1 VRSLPRAAASEL
13 LPRFLLCHAD
23 APAPLGSRQ
32 HVPCCRPPS
41 ERLAGPLTF
50 VTAFGLRRVP
60 YVQPGLCVSRAPPT
74 HPRLSRGRACASRI
88 ARTCIARLP
97 ASRCGRLSPNFCNG
111 DGLRHPLC
119 PTRPLRLTS
128 AAIAPASTLCMHL
141 CPGSR
146 TDLPALPDSSPA
158 PRSEPHCNILPPYCS
173 AAGPGSETRQ
183 PEPLASH
190 ALLHGVRSCTSSP
203 ELPPVA
209 YEIDAVAPTLFG
221 CCQRRWSVGSGGA
234 ENTNWRTQVFR
245 AILERQCVLE
255 SERGSAC
262 LTRETRKQRGVVG
275 VRLGPP

>member
-1 VRSLPRAAASEL
+1 MPNPAFASHE
-13 LPRFLLCHAD
+13 RRQRTRVCHAD
-23 APAPLGSRQ
+23 APAPLGSR
-32 HVPCCRPPS
+32 
-41 ERLAGPLTF
+41 ERASHGCPHQRCGPL
-50 VTAFGLRRVP
+50 P
-60 YVQPGLCVSRAPPT
+60 
-74 HPRLSRGRACASRI
+74 
-88 ARTCIARLP
+88 
-97 ASRCGRLSPNFCNG
+97 PNFCNRQ
-111 DGLRHPLC
+111 GLRHPLY

-245 AILERQCVLE
+245 AILERRCVRE

-262 LTRETRKQRGVVG
+262 VTRETRKQRGVVG
-275 VRLGPP
+275 VRLGPRNFLRIWSFPPVARVGPQNFSRYAR

>member
-1 VRSLPRAAASEL
+1 MLNPAFVSHEFDQRTRV
-13 LPRFLLCHAD
+13 CHAD
-23 APAPLGSRQ
+23 APAPLGSR
-32 HVPCCRPPS
+32 
-41 ERLAGPLTF
+41 ER
-50 VTAFGLRRVP
+50 
-60 YVQPGLCVSRAPPT
+60 
-74 HPRLSRGRACASRI
+74 ASHGCPHR
-88 ARTCIARLP
+88 
-97 ASRCGRLSPNFCNG
+97 RCGRLPPNFCNG

-128 AAIAPASTLCMHL
+128 AACAPASTSCMRL
-141 CPGSR
+141 RLGSR
-146 TDLPALPDSSPA
+146 TDPPALPDSPPA
-158 PRSEPHCNILPPYCS
+158 PRSDAKHSFLPRNCS
-173 AAGPGSETRQ
+173 AAWPGSDARQ

-275 VRLGPP
+275 VRLGPLSIHPAA

>member
-1 VRSLPRAAASEL
+1 MRIDRTHSDRASKAGALPGLAAPHTLRPVSGRRGVWPRTAGSL
-13 LPRFLLCHAD
+13 LPNPAFASHECRQRTRVCHAD
-23 APAPLGSRQ
+23 APAPLGSR
-32 HVPCCRPPS
+32 
-41 ERLAGPLTF
+41 ER
-50 VTAFGLRRVP
+50 
-60 YVQPGLCVSRAPPT
+60 
-74 HPRLSRGRACASRI
+74 
-88 ARTCIARLP
+88 
-97 ASRCGRLSPNFCNG
+97 ASRCCAHRWGGALPPNFCNG
-111 DGLRHPLC
+111 YGLRHPLY

-128 AAIAPASTLCMHL
+128 ATSAPASMLCMHL

-209 YEIDAVAPTLFG
+209 YQIDDLAPTLFG
-221 CCQRRWSVGSGGA
+221 GCQRRWSVGSGGA

-275 VRLGPP
+275 VRLGPRS

>member
-1 VRSLPRAAASEL
+1 MFNLAFVSHEFDQRTRV
-13 LPRFLLCHAD
+13 CHAD
-23 APAPLGSRQ
+23 APAPLGSRERASRGCP
-32 HVPCCRPPS
+32 HRGAAVCRP
-41 ERLAGPLTF
+41 TF
-50 VTAFGLRRVP
+50 VTAMASDTP
-60 YVQPGLCVSRAPPT
+60 YAQPGLCASRVPPSR
-74 HPRLSRGRACASRI
+74 PRRRSACA
-88 ARTCIARLP
+88 C
-97 ASRCGRLSPNFCNG
+97 
-111 DGLRHPLC
+111 
-119 PTRPLRLTS
+119 
-128 AAIAPASTLCMHL
+128 APGHA
-141 CPGSR
+141 P
-146 TDLPALPDSSPA
+146 TDLPALPDSPPA

-275 VRLGPP
+275 VRLGPLS

>member
-1 VRSLPRAAASEL
+1 MRRVGGRRRSSVSDRANASVVPAGEVTDEQAATRQVSEGWQ
-13 LPRFLLCHAD
+13 RAR
-23 APAPLGSRQ
+23 AIA
-32 HVPCCRPPS
+32 
-41 ERLAGPLTF
+41 LARC
-50 VTAFGLRRVP
+50 GLRTV
-60 YVQPGLCVSRAPPT
+60 APP
-74 HPRLSRGRACASRI
+74 PPMPRGRACTARI
-88 ARTCIARLP
+88 APTCAVLPPSAREV
-97 ASRCGRLSPNFCNG
+97 GRSPYFCNG
-111 DGLRHPLC
+111 FWPAPGPLY

-128 AAIAPASTLCMHL
+128 ATTAAASTLCMHL

-158 PRSEPHCNILPPYCS
+158 PRSDAKHSFLPRNCS
-173 AAGPGSETRQ
+173 AAWPGSDARQ

-234 ENTNWRTQVFR
+234 DNTKWRTQVFR

-262 LTRETRKQRGVVG
+262 LTRETRKQRGVAG
-275 VRLGPP
+275 VRLEPPSWCECEDFEYFEL

>member
-1 VRSLPRAAASEL
+1 M
-13 LPRFLLCHAD
+13 C
-23 APAPLGSRQ
+23 
-32 HVPCCRPPS
+32 
-41 ERLAGPLTF
+41 
-50 VTAFGLRRVP
+50 
-60 YVQPGLCVSRAPPT
+60 
-74 HPRLSRGRACASRI
+74 
-88 ARTCIARLP
+88 
-97 ASRCGRLSPNFCNG
+97 
-111 DGLRHPLC
+111 
-119 PTRPLRLTS
+119 
-128 AAIAPASTLCMHL
+128 L

-146 TDLPALPDSSPA
+146 FDPPALPDSSPA
-158 PRSEPHCNILPPYCS
+158 PRSDAKHSFLPRNCS
-173 AAGPGSETRQ
+173 AAWPGSDARQ

-275 VRLGPP
+275 VRLGPPHSHQHTLHRSITCSLPTMHRRFLSLFISLSQSSTPRPVSSGSRLRF

>member
-1 VRSLPRAAASEL
+1 MLNPAFASHE
-13 LPRFLLCHAD
+13 RRQRTRVCHAD
-23 APAPLGSRQ
+23 APAPLGSR
-32 HVPCCRPPS
+32 
-41 ERLAGPLTF
+41 ERASRGCPHRRCGPL
-50 VTAFGLRRVP
+50 P
-60 YVQPGLCVSRAPPT
+60 
-74 HPRLSRGRACASRI
+74 
-88 ARTCIARLP
+88 
-97 ASRCGRLSPNFCNG
+97 PNFCNG
-111 DGLRHPLC
+111 YGLRHPLC

-128 AAIAPASTLCMHL
+128 AAIAPASTFCMRL

-158 PRSEPHCNILPPYCS
+158 PRSDAKHSFLPRNCS
-173 AAGPGSETRQ
+173 AAWPGSDARQ

-275 VRLGPP
+275 VRLGPLRLRVGLLFFC